1 MERIPEVDF
10 IVMGEGEE
18 TFHHLLTEISTT
30 RKYHFV
36 YGLAYRKERGNRC

>member
-1 MERIPEVDF
+1 VPEVDF

-18 TFHHLLTEISTT
+18 TLHHLLKEIEST

-36 YGLAYRKERGNRC
+36 YGVAYRKGEQI